1 MKRKHSHEQI
11 QANLE
16 LLANVTSTD
25 VQNKIPM
32 YLYIDK
38 KTNRKVK
45 SELPLKEFLEHIKEL
60 KKQAKKNE
68 KTSTTKTK

>member
-16 LLANVTSTD
+16 LLASFATD
-25 VQNKIPM
+25 VKKTVPM

-38 KTNRKVK
+38 RTNRKIK

-68 KTSTTKTK
+68 KTSTTKKK